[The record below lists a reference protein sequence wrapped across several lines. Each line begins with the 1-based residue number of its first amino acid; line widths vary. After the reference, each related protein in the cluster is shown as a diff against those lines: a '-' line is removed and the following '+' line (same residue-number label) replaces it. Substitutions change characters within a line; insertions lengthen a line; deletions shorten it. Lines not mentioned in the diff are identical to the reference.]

1 MAVETIV
8 EPDVA
13 RRQLK
18 MFFEQTRPVSQLLA
32 TLRSRRLGR
41 AQQVVD
47 ELPKTSTEKVQT
59 RFLVQALDPSAPYV
73 FSRQQ
78 VSA

>member
-1 MAVETIV
+1 MAVETTV

-32 TLRSRRLGR
+32 TLRSRRVGRGYAIESGR
-41 AQQVVD
+41 AGAEGQQRSD
-47 ELPKTSTEKVQT
+47 HRAAEGT
-59 RFLVQALDPSAPYV
+59 ALDVREWAAA
-73 FSRQQ
+73 R
-78 VSA
+78 